1 MAVSVADF
9 VVDGLT
15 ADAAWSAPSAISLG
29 GLGGGFELGVELTD
43 FVLILNSHGAVE
55 SFRKGSNVTL
65 GGNMTVAIGPLGR
78 NVEADVSL
86 RNAASF
92 YTYSKSRCVLC
103 VCVCVCVRVCVRAC
117 VRACVCVSPLFL
129 FLSLSISPSA
139 FFPSRLVSV
148 PSSAPVVCLR
158 ASRWRARSSASA
170 RVRIESKDKAEI
182 ANGTV

>member
-9 VVDGLT
+9 VVGGLT

-43 FVLILNSHGAVE
+43 FVLILNSHAAVE

-103 VCVCVCVRVCVRAC
+103 VCVCVRVCVRAC
-117 VRACVCVSPLFL
+117 VRACVCVSPLSL
-129 FLSLSISPSA
+129 FLSLHLPFGFLSFSPGLASKLSTSGLFAGISLEGSFIGERKSA
-139 FFPSRLVSV
+139 NR
-148 PSSAPVVCLR
+148 
-158 ASRWRARSSASA
+158 
-170 RVRIESKDKAEI
+170 K
-182 ANGTV
+182 